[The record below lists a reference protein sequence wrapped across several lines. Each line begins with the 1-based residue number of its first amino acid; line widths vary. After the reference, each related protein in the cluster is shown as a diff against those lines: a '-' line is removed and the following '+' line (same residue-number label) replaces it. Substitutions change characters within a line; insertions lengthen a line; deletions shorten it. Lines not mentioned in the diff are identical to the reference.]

1 VTEYIIELYVS
12 RSDAVEVLHG
22 AERARLA
29 AEEQTRAGTPV
40 RYLRSIYIPEDETCF
55 LLFDA
60 VSADA
65 VRTVAALAALSWER
79 VSTAIEN
86 EATPS

>member
-12 RSDAVEVLHG
+12 RSDERDVRRG

-29 AEEQTRAGTPV
+29 AEEQTRLGTPV
-40 RYLRSIYIPEDETCF
+40 RYLRSIYVPEDETCF
-55 LLFDA
+55 VLFDA
-60 VSADA
+60 CSADA
-65 VRTVAALAALSWER
+65 VRATALLAALPFER

-86 EATPS
+86 EALP